1 MIWGI
6 EKHSTLVHGE
16 KTINKKE
23 LLEVIDGILVPKNKF
38 RIDDFNNKEKMDL
51 AVEIAEAM
59 MQLYK
64 ARISDIP
71 DDVIIVMERKIILD
85 AFDKH
90 WTKHLDIAGKLK
102 SGIYLQQ
109 YAQNNPLA
117 IYIEQATNLFNKMKI
132 NIANEVVEN
141 LANVILRVVEDE
153 EQREERIEVTDK
165 DIEEILFETG
175 LQPSDINNKAIN
187 QRFDELEEE
196 FKDDKQKLRR
206 LRIQRD
212 VMLGLV
218 LELERRAEMIIS
230 PQNDQQAITQLI
242 KELQNDIDIAS
253 ITIDQIHQN
262 FNNMVEQINDP
273 EKLKHLVIAKD
284 VLLQLVA
291 RMDDI
296 KEQEKQTRK
305 KKKKK
310 PHEDESSKTKIG

>member
-1 MIWGI
+1 
-6 EKHSTLVHGE
+6 
-16 KTINKKE
+16 
-23 LLEVIDGILVPKNKF
+23 
-38 RIDDFNNKEKMDL
+38 
-51 AVEIAEAM
+51 
-59 MQLYK
+59 
-64 ARISDIP
+64 
-71 DDVIIVMERKIILD
+71 
-85 AFDKH
+85 
-90 WTKHLDIAGKLK
+90 
-102 SGIYLQQ
+102 
-109 YAQNNPLA
+109 
-117 IYIEQATNLFNKMKI
+117 MKI